1 MVADFFVDLF
11 ENIKRALLSFGGLI
25 DLFDVVLVAF
35 VIYSA
40 IKLIRGTRAFQLAKG
55 VLVLAALYAI
65 VTLLGFIF
73 FLIAFFLWVGAS
85 LRMSDKE
92 FIEQSTKSFAR
103 GVEQWYKKK

>member
-65 VTLLGFIF
+65 VTLFEMR
-73 FLIAFFLWVGAS
+73 AS
-85 LRMSDKE
+85 E
-92 FIEQSTKSFAR
+92 FILSFVFSNFIIVN
-103 GVEQWYKKK
+103 G